1 MFQCLLAANQGSN
14 ERQKHFDCINFASFT
29 ILIIILIIAA
39 LLDLLVIIVASP
51 PPSAQLVERRQDEQ
65 KGHFAQ
71 NEKTVDVCGG
81 KYIKSSEGRPVLVK
95 NTAFN
100 VAFKTNRKYL
110 EASSDHSFGLQQ
122 F

>member
-81 KYIKSSEGRPVLVK
+81 KYQKLRRPTSVGETPPLK
-95 NTAFN
+95 PTENTLKRLLTIALDCNSFEKFN
-100 VAFKTNRKYL
+100 A
-110 EASSDHSFGLQQ
+110 
-122 F
+122 